1 MKRITE
7 ESLSKLSKTKLPLV
21 IYGAGGVSNV
31 CMERLLYLGIEVECV
46 AVTNIKTNP
55 SVVFGKR
62 VYSVD
67 DVLKKYQ
74 NFLVVVC
81 VLEDKQKEIYNLLA
95 LKGIDVS
102 NIFFMTDEL
111 YFGWQKENVEVA
123 LNNKDVSY
131 YKRYTEP
138 YIKTLN
144 RICQEREYSI
154 DEARRFID
162 KGLDILEDNEVCMAR
177 LVIVLSTKCSLK
189 CVECNNLIPHF
200 QPQRDL
206 DANVILRS
214 IEMITQSVGK
224 ILKCELIG
232 GEPFMSKNLEVVLR
246 EILSNEKIEAIE
258 ITTNGT
264 IIPKDTLLELIRHPK
279 VLVRISDY
287 GVLVNKKKLIQWLEK
302 NKVAYEVLK
311 TEKWI
316 SPGGVEKREK
326 DILTLKK
333 EYASCASGYVCKT
346 LFENRIFACARAASL
361 NELGY
366 MNEPESIYVNE
377 NYKAQNLKKFLL
389 REFSIACN
397 YCDMASVN
405 KIEVEPAVQMKGEE
419 K

>member
-246 EILSNEKIEAIE
+246 EILINVLNHFLRSSLVNFLGNMGLGLTEKLFVS
-258 ITTNGT
+258 TYVVSS
-264 IIPKDTLLELIRHPK
+264 PRTLLATTTVLAPLNSFESVTRVKNRSPRVDLIS
-279 VLVRISDY
+279 VLI
-287 GVLVNKKKLIQWLEK
+287 
-302 NKVAYEVLK
+302 
-311 TEKWI
+311 
-316 SPGGVEKREK
+316 
-326 DILTLKK
+326 
-333 EYASCASGYVCKT
+333 
-346 LFENRIFACARAASL
+346 
-361 NELGY
+361 
-366 MNEPESIYVNE
+366 
-377 NYKAQNLKKFLL
+377 
-389 REFSIACN
+389 
-397 YCDMASVN
+397 
-405 KIEVEPAVQMKGEE
+405 
-419 K
+419 